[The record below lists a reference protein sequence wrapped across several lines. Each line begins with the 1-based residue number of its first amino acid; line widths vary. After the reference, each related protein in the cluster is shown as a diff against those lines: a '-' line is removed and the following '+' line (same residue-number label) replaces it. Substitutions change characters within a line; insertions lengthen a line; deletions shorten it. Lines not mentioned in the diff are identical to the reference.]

1 MLRLTVW
8 TLSSLGPELQLT
20 DVNGRVHT
28 LQRSSIVMMIGAG
41 WILHLGS
48 FIFNG
53 LYYKLHPSGTDISG
67 GALKKRIVCNMENTL
82 EQEALEMRQKNG
94 MYCAWKKQKSF
105 LAIYF
110 IIFSCHPQG

>member
-1 MLRLTVW
+1 MTVW

-48 FIFNG
+48 FILNG
-53 LYYKLHPSGTDISG
+53 LYYKLHPSGTDISD
-67 GALKKRIVCNMENTL
+67 GALKKRLVCNMENTL
-82 EQEALEMRQKNG
+82 ELETLEMRQKK
-94 MYCAWKKQKSF
+94 MVSIVLLCIKKQKTF
-105 LAIYF
+105 
-110 IIFSCHPQG
+110 

>member
-1 MLRLTVW
+1 MVLMMQSILFLRLTVW

-28 LQRSSIVMMIGAG
+28 LQRSSIVMMIGAA

-48 FIFNG
+48 IFFNG

-67 GALKKRIVCNMENTL
+67 GALKKRMVCNIENTL
-82 EQEALEMRQKNG
+82 EQEALEMGQKNS
-94 MYCAWKKQKSF
+94 MYCALKAK
-105 LAIYF
+105 
-110 IIFSCHPQG
+110 IFY